1 MENLLLL
8 FVCLSLGVVLGRGK
22 VFPPGAHH
30 SLNAFVI
37 NVSLSALCLYYIPKI
52 TISTEILLPVAVA
65 WINIAL
71 AFLIFHF
78 LGPRLGFSRAVTG
91 AVVLCV
97 GFGNTSF
104 VGIPVISALYGPEA
118 IKTVMLVDQP
128 GSFVALSTVG
138 IFLVNFYSGK
148 AVGVVQSLRRI
159 FSFPPFLMFLL
170 ALLMALSG
178 LSFPKTLDSVFSSL
192 GATTVPLALVSV
204 GLQLKVERWHPYEK
218 PLLLGL
224 LFKLLLFPLFI
235 FILYRH
241 ILGVDTEM
249 AEVAIMESAMGPM
262 ITASILASSY
272 GLAPRLCNLFIGVGI
287 PLSLLTLYAWHLL
300 L

>member
-8 FVCLSLGVVLGRGK
+8 FVCLSLGVVLGRSK

-52 TISTEILLPVAVA
+52 TFSTEILLPVAVA

-224 LFKLLLFPLFI
+224 FFKLVFFPLFI